1 MYRNCPSMIQTWTSM
16 SSHAKPDKSDQ
27 SRYEKNRM
35 NQRVRLSAEQ
45 IMKIEKYDDLI
56 EEVEKLRAENTDL
69 AVALRAWVPN
79 HHELRKVKVEPVE
92 RPCDRI

>member
-1 MYRNCPSMIQTWTSM
+1 MNQYVKSCQARP
-16 SSHAKPDKSDQ
+16 KSDQ
-27 SRYEKNRM
+27 SRYEKSRM